1 VARGSKLARVG
12 ALGLL
17 GVVTLSGCDL
27 NNSFWRFGW
36 PAGITDQSQDM
47 RRLWTG
53 SVIAALIVG
62 ILVWG
67 LIGYSIV
74 RHRKR
79 GDDLPKQTAYNL
91 PLEIAYTIAPFLIIA
106 ALFFFTVQVQDKVQS
121 RTADP
126 ALTVQVNAFKWNWQF
141 LYPDAKAPNGLPV
154 NTIGTSTEVPILVV
168 PTDRTI
174 RFKVASADVIHS
186 FWVPEFL
193 FKQDVIPGNENNR
206 NNVFDVTVRKTG
218 AYVGR
223 CAELC
228 GSYHAFMNFEVRSV
242 TGSKFDA
249 YLRARESGLNTHD
262 ALEKIGENGSATATH
277 PFDLTKDYQQ
287 APDPNGIT
295 NTSTGGTGS

>member
-27 NNSFWRFGW
+27 NNKFWRFGW
-36 PAGITDQSQDM
+36 SAGITDQSQDM

-67 LIGYSIV
+67 LIGYSVV

-79 GDDLPKQTAYNL
+79 GDELPKQTAYNL

-106 ALFFFTVQVQDKVQS
+106 ALFFVTVQVQDKVQA
-121 RTADP
+121 RTAHPD
-126 ALTVQVNAFKWNWQF
+126 LTVQVNAFKWNWQF
-141 LYPDAKAPNGLPV
+141 LYPATKAPNGAPV
-154 NTIGTSTEVPILVV
+154 NTIGTSTEVPILVL

-174 RFKVASADVIHS
+174 KFQVASADVIHS
-186 FWVPEFL
+186 FYVPEFL
-193 FKQDVIPGNENNR
+193 FKLDVIPGNENGR

-228 GSYHAFMNFEVRSV
+228 GAYHAFMNFEVRAV
-242 TGSKFDA
+242 TPSDFDA
-249 YLRARESGLNTHD
+249 YLRARASGLNTHD
-262 ALEKIGENGSATATH
+262 ALQSIGQSGTATSTH
-277 PFDLTKDYQQ
+277 PFDLTKDYEQS
-287 APDPNGIT
+287 PNPNGIT
-295 NTSTGGTGS
+295 DTSTAGTGS